1 MERKKN
7 LCACVSS
14 FLIHRDNGGC
24 WSSVSAQEMRIVL
37 QKNLTMNH
45 FCPLK
50 TATRTSA
57 RTDLGGARTP
67 QSPNSNLRSS
77 CSTITTTTIIIIIRL
92 SKVKRLRR
100 WRPMSGF
107 GATSWRPSMEAHLN
121 LCYWRRRRRRQ
132 RRQRLQM
139 SAWSAEHNCSS
150 KNLFWNLSLNLSPLS
165 ALNCDE
171 ERTCSILV
179 SWLFIFALRW
189 YWLHHLVALFPRRT
203 PA

>member
-1 MERKKN
+1 MRPGKERKN

-37 QKNLTMNH
+37 QKKLTMNH

-77 CSTITTTTIIIIIRL
+77 RSTITTIIIIRL

-100 WRPMSGF
+100 WWPMSGF

-121 LCYWRRRRRRQ
+121 LCYWRRRRRW
-132 RRQRLQM
+132 RRQM
-139 SAWSAEHNCSS
+139 STWSGEHNCSS
-150 KNLFWNLSLNLSPLS
+150 KNFFWNLFW
-165 ALNCDE
+165 
-171 ERTCSILV
+171 V
-179 SWLFIFALRW
+179 
-189 YWLHHLVALFPRRT
+189 HLA
-203 PA
+203 